1 MGIKRGGRGN
11 PGLVNGRIPSM
22 PDMKEPAEEDG
33 VFRGY
38 CIVGALVAACVFG
51 LGVYAAPVGI
61 GRAHMAGYLCF
72 VGCVSIVM
80 GSVWPLVL
88 VGGAI
93 LGAFYGLTYLVM

>member
-11 PGLVNGRIPSM
+11 PGLVNGRIPGM
-22 PDMKEPAEEDG
+22 LDMKKPTEEDG
-33 VFRGY
+33 AYFIIGV
-38 CIVGALVAACVFG
+38 LVAIGVSC

-61 GRAHMAGYLCF
+61 DRVRMAGYLF
-72 VGCVSIVM
+72 AVGCASVAM